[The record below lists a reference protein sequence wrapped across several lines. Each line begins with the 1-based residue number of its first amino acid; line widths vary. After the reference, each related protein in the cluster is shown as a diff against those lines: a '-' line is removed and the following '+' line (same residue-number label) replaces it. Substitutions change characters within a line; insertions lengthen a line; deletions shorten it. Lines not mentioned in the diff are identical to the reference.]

1 VGRAVMTDSVTRL
14 LYLQPAPLFGGAER
28 QAAEQASY
36 LPRFGVEP
44 TVVAGPGTAII
55 DWLEAERVANIVPSR
70 NFPGRW
76 PKQRGLGKL
85 TLPFRIVSCGFDA
98 RAEWDRL
105 VAERGFDVILASLPF
120 AWFTGSL
127 VARRHG
133 LPIAWRAG
141 GAYINPA
148 QVAGMWSA
156 THFIRPDLLICNGRA
171 VAKTFSPVV
180 PAPVAIV
187 PNGVDT
193 SVFHPGAGDAS
204 RYRPPGASA
213 VVGFA
218 GRLATTKRPADVIA
232 LAARLKHGRP
242 GVRVLLA
249 GEGTRR
255 PEYERLARESGADN
269 VSFLGFVADMPS
281 FFAACDI
288 VVLPSQEEGS
298 SNALLE
304 AMACRKAVVATDIP
318 ALLEQISHGE
328 TGLIY
333 PLGDIA
339 AFARAVETLLDEPAR
354 RESLAARA
362 FEHARTFTAERAAE
376 RLAGLVKGLVAENA
390 AKRRSSGR
398 ETAQTPPATPRAS
411 TALREPASSAVP
423 YTPASNHP
431 GSD

>member
-1 VGRAVMTDSVTRL
+1 MTDSVIRL

-28 QAAEQASY
+28 QAVEQASY

-44 TVVAGPGTAII
+44 TVVAGPGSAII
-55 DWLEAERVANIVPSR
+55 DWLEAEQVANVVASR
-70 NFPGRW
+70 NFPGGW
-76 PKQRGLGKL
+76 PNQRGLAKL
-85 TLPFRIVSCGFDA
+85 TLPFRIVRCGFHA

-156 THFIRPDLLICNGRA
+156 TRVIRPDLLICNGRA
-171 VAKTFSPVV
+171 VQATFSPVV

-193 SVFHPGAGDAS
+193 NVFHPGAGDRT
-204 RYRPPGASA
+204 RYRPREASA

-218 GRLATTKRPADVIA
+218 GRLATTKRPEDVIA
-232 LAARLKHGRP
+232 LAARLRHSHP

-249 GEGTRR
+249 GEGSRR
-255 PEYERLARESGADN
+255 AECERLARVSGADN
-269 VSFLGFVADMPS
+269 VTFLGFVADMAS
-281 FFAACDI
+281 FFAACDVI
-288 VVLPSQEEGS
+288 VLPSAEEGS

-304 AMACRKAVVATDIP
+304 AMACRKPVVVTDIP
-318 ALLEQISHGE
+318 ALVEQVAHGQ
-328 TGLIY
+328 TGLVY
-333 PLGDIA
+333 PLADIA
-339 AFARAVETLLDEPAR
+339 AFARAVESLLAEPAR
-354 RESLAARA
+354 REALAQRA
-362 FEHARTFTAERAAE
+362 FEHARSFTARSSAE
-376 RLAGLVKGLVAENA
+376 RLAGLLKQLVAENV

-398 ETAQTPPATPRAS
+398 ETARAPRVTRRA
-411 TALREPASSAVP
+411 
-423 YTPASNHP
+423 
-431 GSD
+431 

>member
-1 VGRAVMTDSVTRL
+1 MKDSVTRL

-28 QAAEQASY
+28 QAVEQASY

-44 TVVAGPGTAII
+44 TVVAGPGRAII
-55 DWLEAERVANIVPSR
+55 DWLEAERVANVVASPHFPDLSR
-70 NFPGRW
+70 
-76 PKQRGLGKL
+76 QRRGFEKL
-85 TLPFRIVSCGFDA
+85 TLPFRIVECGFHA

-105 VAERGFDVILASLPF
+105 VTERGFDVILASLPF

-171 VAKTFSPVV
+171 VKGTFSPVV

-193 SVFHPGAGDAS
+193 GVFHPGAGEAS
-204 RYRPPGASA
+204 RYRPPDASA
-213 VVGFA
+213 VIGFA
-218 GRLATTKRPADVIA
+218 GRLAPTKRPEDVIA
-232 LAARLKHGRP
+232 LAARLKHRP
-242 GVRVLLA
+242 GVRVLVA
-249 GEGTRR
+249 GEGPRR
-255 PEYERLARESGADN
+255 AACERLARETGADN
-269 VSFLGFVADMPS
+269 VSFLGFVGDMPS
-281 FFAACDI
+281 FYAACDI
-288 VVLPSQEEGS
+288 VVLPSEEEGS

-318 ALLEQISHGE
+318 ALVEQVASGE
-328 TGLIY
+328 TGLLY
-333 PLGDIA
+333 PLGDVA
-339 AFARAVETLLDEPAR
+339 AFARAVETLLTEPAQ
-354 RESLAARA
+354 REALAARA
-362 FEHARTFTAERAAE
+362 FEHARSFTAERAAE
-376 RLAGLVKGLVAENA
+376 RLAGLLKRLVAEHA
-390 AKRRSSGR
+390 AKRRGSARG
-398 ETAQTPPATPRAS
+398 TAQTPPARPRAS
-411 TALREPASSAVP
+411 AVAPVRASSAAR

-431 GSD
+431 NSD

>member
-1 VGRAVMTDSVTRL
+1 MTDSVTRL

-55 DWLEAERVANIVPSR
+55 DWLAAARVANVVPSP
-70 NFPGRW
+70 NFPGLW
-76 PKQRGLGKL
+76 PKHRGLAKL
-85 TLPFRIVSCGFDA
+85 SLPLRIVRCGLDA

-133 LPIAWRAG
+133 IPIAWRAG

-156 THFIRPDLLICNGRA
+156 THFIRPDLLICNGHA
-171 VAKTFSPVV
+171 VAGTFSPVV

-187 PNGVDT
+187 HNGVDT
-193 SVFHPGAGDAS
+193 SVFHPTAGDRS
-204 RYRPPGASA
+204 RYRPAGASA

-218 GRLATTKRPADVIA
+218 GRLTTTKRPEDVIA
-232 LAARLKHGRP
+232 LAARLERRRP
-242 GVRVLLA
+242 GVRVLVA

-255 PEYERLARESGADN
+255 AEYERLARATGADN
-269 VSFLGFVADMPS
+269 ITFLGFVADMPA

-288 VVLPSQEEGS
+288 VVLPSREEGS
-298 SNALLE
+298 SNVLLE

-318 ALLEQISHGE
+318 ALVEQVAHGV

-333 PLGDIA
+333 PLGDVD
-339 AFARAVETLLDEPAR
+339 AFASAVETLLDDAPL

-362 FEHARTFTAERAAE
+362 LEQARAFTVERSAE
-376 RLAGLVKGLVAENA
+376 RLAGLLKALVAENA
-390 AKRRSSGR
+390 AQKRGSSR
-398 ETAQTPPATPRAS
+398 EIAQTPPGTRRAS
-411 TALREPASSAVP
+411 VAAPERASSAAR
-423 YTPASNHP
+423 YIPASNHP